1 MLKQTSSTE
10 KAEVQ
15 ATVAAEMNMFGRRS
29 IMISAS
35 AFVNRSGF
43 GRFAFHRLPFPN
55 G

>member
-15 ATVAAEMNMFGRRS
+15 ATVAAEKENVGS
-29 IMISAS
+29 SLNHDLS
-35 AFVNRSGF
+35 
-43 GRFAFHRLPFPN
+43 FPHSLRIRTVTLHLLHFTN